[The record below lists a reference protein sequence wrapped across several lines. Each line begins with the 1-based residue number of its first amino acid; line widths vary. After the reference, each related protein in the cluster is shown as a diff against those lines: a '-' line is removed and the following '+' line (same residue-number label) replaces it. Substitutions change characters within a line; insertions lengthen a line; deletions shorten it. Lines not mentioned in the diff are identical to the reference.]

1 MKTRKELK
9 EEYKHLKFRMG
20 VFAIRNLTNGKVFIS
35 SSLDLKAIWHAQKL
49 QLDMGI
55 HPNGALQADWNALGA
70 DNFSYEILDE
80 LKETEGKELDYKKE
94 IKTLEEMHIDSMQ
107 PFGEK
112 GYNALPGRGRL
123 ETKKE

>member
-9 EEYKHLKFRMG
+9 QEYKQIKFRMG
-20 VFAIRNLTNGKVFIS
+20 VFGIRNLANGKLFIG

-49 QLDMGI
+49 QLSMGI
-55 HPNGALQADWNALGA
+55 HPNSALQADWIALGA

-80 LKETEGKELDYKKE
+80 LKETEGREVDYKKE
-94 IKTLEEMHIDSMQ
+94 IKILEEMHIDAVQ

-112 GYNALPGRGRL
+112 GYNIKPGNRSA
-123 ETKKE
+123 EK